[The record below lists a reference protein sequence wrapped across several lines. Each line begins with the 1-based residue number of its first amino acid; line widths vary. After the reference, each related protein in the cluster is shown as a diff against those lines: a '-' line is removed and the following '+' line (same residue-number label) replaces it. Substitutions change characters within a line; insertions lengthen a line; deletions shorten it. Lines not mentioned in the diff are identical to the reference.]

1 MGRGS
6 RSTRDSILSVPLH
19 HIFPSFTLIILLE
32 KKVHEQLIVYEQIS
46 STGERIVSFPSRKKK
61 IAQAEKKNLSTRKVM
76 ASPGGWIFVS
86 SSINRQIRSNRR
98 TKEGGGKFSMTKGT
112 TKRDCSRLFYDSPK
126 SKPSFPSSRA
136 TLPNSNFKTEQNFKF
151 NRPVSKRII
160 SRIVQEI
167 SRSFSI
173 PNPDTIYHVVLRIL
187 SRLLKKVWP
196 TSLSINQQDFS
207 LAD

>member
-1 MGRGS
+1 MLQEQKQHEHEEKMDRGS

-86 SSINRQIRSNRR
+86 SSINRQVRLNRR
-98 TKEGGGKFSMTKGT
+98 TKERERGGE
-112 TKRDCSRLFYDSPK
+112 
-126 SKPSFPSSRA
+126 SSA
-136 TLPNSNFKTEQNFKF
+136 
-151 NRPVSKRII
+151 
-160 SRIVQEI
+160 
-167 SRSFSI
+167 
-173 PNPDTIYHVVLRIL
+173 
-187 SRLLKKVWP
+187 
-196 TSLSINQQDFS
+196 
-207 LAD
+207 